1 MQVGRNKM
9 SKLLNKFN
17 SNQLVIVIDFRMFG
31 LKECT
36 AVGFSLLKAMSQI
49 ENDLKFEAI
58 WYRFDTNSTYGNFDQ
73 FSRAHFKLY

>member
-9 SKLLNKFN
+9 SKFLNKFN

-58 WYRFDTNSTYGNFDQ
+58 WYRFDTNSAYGNFDQ